1 MVIFHSYVRLPEGNH
16 AICCILCPISL
27 KDRQFMAVPCL
38 VSLELHIS
46 IRQCRAMALGDRC
59 DCDNMGLSEMSGKPL
74 KMPWFIHGLSYFIC
88 VKTTFLGRLPLFW
101 DPKQQLIAQSKSWIA
116 KALETAQRTTSR
128 SARKDWWQ
136 WGSANPSLAT
146 AVIATSLSAWSLSS
160 WAFD

>member
-88 VKTTFLGRLPLFW
+88 VKTTFLGASTPVLG
-101 DPKQQLIAQSKSWIA
+101 PK
-116 KALETAQRTTSR
+116 TATDRTVEKLNRQGT
-128 SARKDWWQ
+128 
-136 WGSANPSLAT
+136 
-146 AVIATSLSAWSLSS
+146 
-160 WAFD
+160 